1 MQART
6 LLVVD
11 DDDAFRNRL
20 ARAMEKRGY
29 DVSAA
34 ATAKEAQ
41 QLAQDLK
48 PEFAVVDL
56 RMPGGSGLDVVQT
69 LRQARKSMRIV
80 ILTGYGN
87 IATAVAAVKVGAVDY
102 LALQLFFERAPTSR
116 DAPNAGRRFG
126 MSTPPLSPL
135 P

>member
-1 MQART
+1 MRDSAAALQART

-20 ARAMEKRGY
+20 ARAMQKRGY

-34 ATAKEAQ
+34 ATVKEAQ

-69 LRQARKSMRIV
+69 LRQARKSMR
-80 ILTGYGN
+80 
-87 IATAVAAVKVGAVDY
+87 
-102 LALQLFFERAPTSR
+102 
-116 DAPNAGRRFG
+116 
-126 MSTPPLSPL
+126 
-135 P
+135 